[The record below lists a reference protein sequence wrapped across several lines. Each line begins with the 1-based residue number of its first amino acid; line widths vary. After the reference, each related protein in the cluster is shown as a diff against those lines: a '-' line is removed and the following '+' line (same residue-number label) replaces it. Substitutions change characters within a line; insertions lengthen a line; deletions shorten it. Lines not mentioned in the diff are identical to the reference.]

1 MGLFAFILAWQE
13 FLIALTITYHRHAYS
28 AGGHQHD
35 DRVPGSALGPLM
47 AGSVIIALPVV
58 ILFTYFQ
65 KYLISGLTMGAVK
78 S

>member
-1 MGLFAFILAWQE
+1 
-13 FLIALTITYHRHAYS
+13 
-28 AGGHQHD
+28 
-35 DRVPGSALGPLM
+35 M